1 MFVPRRDIFTA
12 GKLLLNTGS
21 GEVKSMF
28 GRLGTQELL
37 VILALVLIIFG
48 PRKLPEIGR
57 SLGKGLREFKQ
68 ATNEIKESINLDEK
82 EETKDSKPAESPE
95 TKEA

>member
-1 MFVPRRDIFTA
+1 LSQGGIN
-12 GKLLLNTGS
+12 LLQEKFINNTGS

-82 EETKDSKPAESPE
+82 EETKDSKPVESQE